1 MSFFQVFNDNLELV
15 SLPKSVNK
23 EFRRQKITLRD
34 LETFLRHLKI
44 IIPYFCE
51 HPLTILESIE
61 ELKENGLQSVLLA
74 LHKKNSRQSSGME
87 WNNW

>member
-34 LETFLRHLKI
+34 LELDFGQI
-44 IIPYFCE
+44 
-51 HPLTILESIE
+51 
-61 ELKENGLQSVLLA
+61 
-74 LHKKNSRQSSGME
+74 
-87 WNNW
+87 